1 MNIEQTKITG
11 MIAVFDNAA
20 LNARL
25 DYSLDTSSNEVIYT
39 ISCHWKCRNVYG
51 KCPFRNYAD
60 ASLYF
65 DGLPAVAKQELKTT
79 A

>member
-1 MNIEQTKITG
+1 MNSRNQITG
-11 MIAVFDNAA
+11 MIAVYDDAV

-25 DYSLDTSSNEVIYT
+25 DYSLDTSNNRVTYT
-39 ISCHWKCRNVYG
+39 ITCHWKRRNVIG

-60 ASLYF
+60 ASVYF
-65 DGLPAVAKQELKTT
+65 DGLPAASRLELEAT

>member
-1 MNIEQTKITG
+1 MDSKGIITG
-11 MIAVFDNAA
+11 MIAVYDDAV

-25 DYSLDTSSNEVIYT
+25 DYSLDTSNNRVTYT
-39 ISCHWKCRNVYG
+39 ITCHWKRRNVIG

-60 ASLYF
+60 ASVYF
-65 DGLPAVAKQELKTT
+65 DGLPAASRLELEAT

>member
-1 MNIEQTKITG
+1 MNNKGIITG
-11 MIAVFDNAA
+11 MISVYDDAV

-25 DYSLDTSSNEVIYT
+25 DYSLNTSNNRVTYT
-39 ISCHWKCRNVYG
+39 ITCYWKRRHIVG

-60 ASLYF
+60 ASVYF
-65 DGLPAVAKQELKTT
+65 DGLPAASRLELEAT